1 LLNKVASLED
11 RLRMLCEKALHF
23 AVKEAVKEAV
33 ADGQVVQLPNLGTAQ
48 RCVGDLVVIYKQ
60 Q

>member
-1 LLNKVASLED
+1 
-11 RLRMLCEKALHF
+11 MLSEKALHV